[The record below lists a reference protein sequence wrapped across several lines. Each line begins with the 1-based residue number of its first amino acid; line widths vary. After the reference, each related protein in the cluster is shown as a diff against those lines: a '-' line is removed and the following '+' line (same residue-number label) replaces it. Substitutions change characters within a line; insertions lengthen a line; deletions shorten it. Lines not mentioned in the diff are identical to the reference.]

1 LPPASIEIHLSVA
14 IGARREGESLSIP
27 NQITLGRLL
36 LAMIFF
42 GVLSFYVVGD
52 AERDWVLDVA
62 FWLFLAASLGDW
74 LDGYLARKLKQI
86 TVFGRVVD
94 PVVDKMMVC
103 GAFIFFSST
112 VFVDSQGENVTGV
125 APWMAVVVLLREL
138 FVSAIR
144 AFSESQ
150 GIDFAA
156 SWIGKIKMT
165 VQAATVCI
173 VLGVLAWYEESLQWL
188 RVTAVWATVI
198 VTALSIITYMQRA
211 YGVLFSPAAMSA
223 IQKDR

>member
-1 LPPASIEIHLSVA
+1 MLA
-14 IGARREGESLSIP
+14 I
-27 NQITLGRLL
+27 
-36 LAMIFF
+36 IFF
-42 GVLSFYVVGD
+42 GVLSFFSVGNPH
-52 AERDWVLDVA
+52 RGWVLPAA

-74 LDGYLARKLKQI
+74 LDGYLARKLKQV

-103 GAFIFFSST
+103 GAFIFFCST
-112 VFVDSQGENVTGV
+112 VFVDPATGRNITGV

-156 SWIGKIKMT
+156 NWTGKIKMT

-173 VLGVLAWYEESLQWL
+173 VLGVLAWYESSLSWL

-198 VTALSIITYMQRA
+198 VTALSIISYVQRA
-211 YGVLFSPAAMSA
+211 YGVLFSPAAMGST
-223 IQKDR
+223 QGPTQG